1 MPITKQ
7 ITTYYYIGPFNM
19 FAKIFNTSF
28 GQVLVKLDESREIGV
43 VEVRFYVELVDLKL
57 GICSTEV
64 FFDGPDAWPR
74 AEAYFYDVDE
84 KLAIA
89 KVRRLI
95 DTMQTYHNF
104 MVHK

>member
-7 ITTYYYIGPFNM
+7 ITTYYYIRPFNM

-64 FFDGPDAWPR
+64 FFDGPDAWSR
-74 AEAYFYDVDE
+74 AEAYFYKVNE

-89 KVRRLI
+89 KVHRLI
-95 DTMQTYHNF
+95 DEMQVYQNF
-104 MVHK
+104 TVHK

>member
-1 MPITKQ
+1 
-7 ITTYYYIGPFNM
+7 M

-28 GQVLVKLDESREIGV
+28 GQVLVKLDESFQLGV

-64 FFDGPDAWPR
+64 VFDGPDAWSR
-74 AEAYFYDVDE
+74 AEAYFCNVDE
-84 KLAIA
+84 KLALT
-89 KVRRLI
+89 KVHRLI
-95 DTMQTYHNF
+95 DEIQTYENF